1 MIELEDIIESTD
13 TSYICKCSDYQEL
26 YSSIIE
32 ECNLMSSYLTC
43 IDVINVLEQI
53 KTSIII
59 KHIDKCHNNYGC
71 CN

>member
-13 TSYICKCSDYQEL
+13 TGYICKCSDYQEL

-43 IDVINVLEQI
+43 IDVITFMGYL
-53 KTSIII
+53 K
-59 KHIDKCHNNYGC
+59 
-71 CN
+71 